1 MIRFDMLMQKCYES
15 DLIGPEIENQSKRYP
30 IDPTINMLC
39 DKDPSNQIIK
49 LELANSKL
57 IWSNFPLFSYLRQK
71 LINVFLNNYFSFF
84 SFSCFFNS
92 TDIFWTITEGNKKK
106 IICRKFKKK
115 MKLDTKEFFL
125 RKQQEW
131 KFQKDIT

>member
-57 IWSNFPLFSYLRQK
+57 I
-71 LINVFLNNYFSFF
+71 
-84 SFSCFFNS
+84 
-92 TDIFWTITEGNKKK
+92 
-106 IICRKFKKK
+106 
-115 MKLDTKEFFL
+115 
-125 RKQQEW
+125 
-131 KFQKDIT
+131 